1 MRCWECVGRCWEVLG
16 GVGRCWE
23 VLGSVPLQG
32 VHARADRFE
41 YCAPKRNKKGIMYS
55 IKCVARRYTGIRD
68 KAP

>member
-1 MRCWECVGRCWEVLG
+1 MLGGVGRCYMVLGGVGSVLGVCWEVLG

-41 YCAPKRNKKGIMYS
+41 MRAEKK
-55 IKCVARRYTGIRD
+55 
-68 KAP
+68 